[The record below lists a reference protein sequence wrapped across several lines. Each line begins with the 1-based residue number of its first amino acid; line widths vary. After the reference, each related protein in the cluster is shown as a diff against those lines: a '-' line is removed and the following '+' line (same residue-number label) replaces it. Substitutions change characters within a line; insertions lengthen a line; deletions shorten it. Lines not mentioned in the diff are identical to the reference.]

1 MMKVI
6 NPSEI
11 DSVIGTEVGVSDW
24 VLIDQDRINKF
35 ADATMDHQFIHVD
48 PEQATPVFGSTI
60 AHGFLSL
67 SLVAGIP
74 FDQEIGLVLEGTKMG
89 LNYGLDKVR
98 FLSPVPVDSE
108 VRIRM
113 KCIDISE
120 KNPGQDFSQ
129 KYQCISCVFLLQ
141 NLLGQ
146 DLETLPCLVHN
157 LVPSWCPLKPNQ
169 FLDQKEYL
177 QLVTKTKNHVQSLIQ
192 IQV

>member
-120 KNPGQDFSQ
+120 KNPGQYLSKTEVTMEIKGIEKPAF
-129 KYQCISCVFLLQ
+129 VA
-141 NLLGQ
+141 
-146 DLETLPCLVHN
+146 ETLSMFVL
-157 LVPSWCPLKPNQ
+157 
-169 FLDQKEYL
+169 
-177 QLVTKTKNHVQSLIQ
+177 
-192 IQV
+192 

>member
-48 PEQATPVFGSTI
+48 PEEATPVFGSTI

-120 KNPGQDFSQ
+120 KNPGQYLAKTEVTMEIKGVEKPAF
-129 KYQCISCVFLLQ
+129 VA
-141 NLLGQ
+141 
-146 DLETLPCLVHN
+146 ETLSMFVL
-157 LVPSWCPLKPNQ
+157 
-169 FLDQKEYL
+169 
-177 QLVTKTKNHVQSLIQ
+177 
-192 IQV
+192 

>member
-24 VLIDQDRINKF
+24 ILIDQDRINKF

-120 KNPGQDFSQ
+120 KNPGQYLAKTEVTMEIKGIEKPAF
-129 KYQCISCVFLLQ
+129 VA
-141 NLLGQ
+141 
-146 DLETLPCLVHN
+146 ETLSTVSYTHLTLPTM
-157 LVPSWCPLKPNQ
+157 S
-169 FLDQKEYL
+169 
-177 QLVTKTKNHVQSLIQ
+177 
-192 IQV
+192 

>member
-120 KNPGQDFSQ
+120 KNPGQYLAKTRVTMEIKGVEKPAF
-129 KYQCISCVFLLQ
+129 VA
-141 NLLGQ
+141 
-146 DLETLPCLVHN
+146 ETLSMFVL
-157 LVPSWCPLKPNQ
+157 
-169 FLDQKEYL
+169 
-177 QLVTKTKNHVQSLIQ
+177 
-192 IQV
+192 

>member
-24 VLIDQDRINKF
+24 VLIDQNRINKF

-60 AHGFLSL
+60 AHGFLAL

-120 KNPGQDFSQ
+120 KNPGQYLAKTEVTMEIKGVEKPAF
-129 KYQCISCVFLLQ
+129 VA
-141 NLLGQ
+141 
-146 DLETLPCLVHN
+146 ETLSMFVL
-157 LVPSWCPLKPNQ
+157 
-169 FLDQKEYL
+169 
-177 QLVTKTKNHVQSLIQ
+177 
-192 IQV
+192 

>member
-11 DSVIGTEVGVSDW
+11 DSVIGTEVGISDW

-120 KNPGQDFSQ
+120 KNPGQYLAKTEVTMEIKGIEKPAF
-129 KYQCISCVFLLQ
+129 VA
-141 NLLGQ
+141 
-146 DLETLPCLVHN
+146 ETLSMFVL
-157 LVPSWCPLKPNQ
+157 
-169 FLDQKEYL
+169 
-177 QLVTKTKNHVQSLIQ
+177 
-192 IQV
+192 

>member
-98 FLSPVPVDSE
+98 FLSPVPVDSQ

-120 KNPGQDFSQ
+120 KNPGQYLAKTEVTMEIKGIEKPAF
-129 KYQCISCVFLLQ
+129 VA
-141 NLLGQ
+141 
-146 DLETLPCLVHN
+146 ETLSMFVL
-157 LVPSWCPLKPNQ
+157 
-169 FLDQKEYL
+169 
-177 QLVTKTKNHVQSLIQ
+177 
-192 IQV
+192 